1 MSQNVFLTREPV
13 VNKQRAITATR
24 MRVHAPD
31 CATAVHALEALG
43 EDWPLARPVFV
54 GLAGCTPDATLADW
68 IAPEGAMLE
77 VNAPSLADPVTAD
90 AVAQL
95 AQAGLPLVLSDYK
108 AGIGLPSGLNFRF
121 VMADARVQPSAIQ
134 VAGIPLATG
143 IEDVAGFDAAVK
155 AGYGGATGWF
165 FKAGLQAAAG
175 KKLAP
180 GHAQIVR
187 VLNLVRHNAD
197 VQKIETALKQDV
209 ALSFKLL
216 RYINSAGFGLMCEVQ
231 SFRHAVVILGYE
243 KLNKWLSLLLVT
255 AAKDPSAPA
264 LMQAAI
270 ARGRLMEVL
279 GAEFFPREEHDNLF
293 IAGAFSLLDRLLGA
307 PMEAV
312 LEEMTL
318 PERISDALLGRD
330 GAYTPF
336 LKLARACEEPTAD
349 ALAEL
354 TQSLG
359 LRPEAVN
366 RAQLSALKFADS
378 LEF

>member
-1 MSQNVFLTREPV
+1 MDQDVFFTREPV
-13 VNKQRAITATR
+13 INKQRAITATR
-24 MRVHAPD
+24 LRVHARD
-31 CATAVHALEALG
+31 CAAAVAALESIG

-54 GLAGCTPDATLADW
+54 GLAGCAPDAALADW

-77 VNAPSLADPVTAD
+77 VAAPSLADPVTAN
-90 AVAQL
+90 AVSQL
-95 AQAGLPLVLSDYK
+95 SQAGMPLVLSDYK
-108 AGIGLPSGLNFRF
+108 AGIEIPAGLTFRF
-121 VMADARVQPSAIQ
+121 VMADARIQP
-134 VAGIPLATG
+134 VTVRVPGILLATG
-143 IEDVAGFDAAVK
+143 IAEPEGFDAAVK

-165 FKAGLQAAAG
+165 FKANQTVA

-180 GHAQIVR
+180 AHAQIVR
-187 VLNLVRHNAD
+187 VLNLVRRNAD
-197 VQKIETALKQDV
+197 PTQIEAALKQDV

-216 RYINSAGFGLMCEVQ
+216 RYINSAGFGLMCQVQ

-255 AAKDPSAPA
+255 AGKDPSAPA

-293 IAGAFSLLDRLLGA
+293 ITGAFSLLDRLLGA
-307 PMEAV
+307 PMDKV
-312 LEEMTL
+312 LEEMSL
-318 PERISDALLGRD
+318 PDSISDALLGQE

-336 LKLARACEEPTAD
+336 LKLARACEEATAET
-349 ALAEL
+349 LAEL
-354 TQSLG
+354 THALG
-359 LRPEAVN
+359 LGADAVN
-366 RAQLSALKFADS
+366 RAQLSALKFADT

>member
-1 MSQNVFLTREPV
+1 MDQHVFFTREPV

-24 MRVHAPD
+24 LRVHAPTCAAAVAALD
-31 CATAVHALEALG
+31 CIG
-43 EDWPLARPVFV
+43 EDWPPARPVFV
-54 GLAGCTPDATLADW
+54 GLAGCTPDASLADW

-77 VNAPSLADPVTAD
+77 VGAQSMAEPVTAN
-90 AVAQL
+90 AVTQL
-95 AQAGLPLVLSDYK
+95 AQSGLPLVLSDYK
-108 AGIGLPSGLNFRF
+108 AGIELPGGLSFRF
-121 VMADARVQPSAIQ
+121 VMADARVQPVTIK
-134 VAGIPLATG
+134 VPGILLATG
-143 IEDVAGFDAAVK
+143 LTDPTGFDAAVK
-155 AGYGGATGWF
+155 DGYGGATGWF
-165 FKAGLQAAAG
+165 FKNALASG

-180 GHAQIVR
+180 AHAQIVR
-187 VLNLVRHNAD
+187 VLNLVRRNAD
-197 VQKIETALKQDV
+197 PKQIEDALKQDV

-216 RYINSAGFGLMCEVQ
+216 RYINSAGFGLMCQVQ

-255 AAKDPSAPA
+255 ASKDPSAPA

-293 IAGAFSLLDRLLGA
+293 ITGAFSLLDRLLGV
-307 PMEAV
+307 PMESV

-318 PERISDALLGRD
+318 PDRIGDALLGQD

-336 LKLARACEEPTAD
+336 LELARACESDSAE
-349 ALAEL
+349 ALAAQ
-354 TQSLG
+354 THALG
-359 LRPEAVN
+359 LGSEAVN
-366 RAQLSALKFADS
+366 RAQLAALKFADT